1 MNQTLRVAIT
11 ALVLGTAATSVSAQD
26 WTGGY
31 IGLHLGQ
38 AQDPDDSGS
47 DRFLFDTNLDG
58 NFSDNV
64 NTAAGANAFS
74 PGFCNGAA
82 QTATPAG
89 GCSDNTGGADWGVRG
104 GYDWQTGNWVF
115 GVVGEYAMND
125 VRDAVS
131 AFSTTPAYYTMYRK
145 VDGIFAL
152 RGRAGFAFGDG
163 GDNLIYATAGW
174 VHAKIETGFATSNG
188 ANAFSN
194 NGGDNVDGQQY
205 GVGYE
210 RRLGDRFTLGLEYML
225 TDIDDDGYRV
235 QVARGTA
242 PATNPFVIVNPNG
255 TELRRSDTDFSFDSL
270 RLTASYRF

>member
-1 MNQTLRVAIT
+1 MNQALRVAIT
-11 ALVLGTAATSVSAQD
+11 ALVLGTAATSVAAQD

-31 IGLHLGQ
+31 VGLHLGQ

-47 DRFLFDTNLDG
+47 DRFLFDTNLDN
-58 NFSDNV
+58 NFNDTV
-64 NTAAGANAFS
+64 NTAAGANAFG

-82 QTATPAG
+82 QTATPGG
-89 GCSDNTGGADWGVRG
+89 GCSANEGGADWGVRA
-104 GYDWQTGNWVF
+104 GYDWQTGNFVY

-145 VDGIFAL
+145 VDGMFAL
-152 RGRAGFAFGDG
+152 RGRAGFVFGDG
-163 GDNLIYATAGW
+163 DNLLYATAGW
-174 VHAKIETGFATSNG
+174 VHAKVETGFATSNG
-188 ANAFSN
+188 ANSFSN

-205 GVGYE
+205 GLGYE
-210 RRLGDRFTLGLEYML
+210 RRFADNFTVGLEYLL

-235 QVARGTA
+235 QVGPGTA
-242 PATNPFVIVNPNG
+242 PATNPFLIVNPAG

>member
-1 MNQTLRVAIT
+1 MSQALRVAIT
-11 ALVLGTAATSVSAQD
+11 ALVLGAAATSVSAQD

-31 IGLHLGQ
+31 VGVHLGQ
-38 AQDPDDSGS
+38 AQDPDDNGD

-58 NFSDNV
+58 NFSDTV

-82 QTATPAG
+82 QGATPGG
-89 GCSDNTGGADWGVRG
+89 GCSANEGGADWGVRG
-104 GYDWQTGNWVF
+104 GYDWQSGNWVW

-145 VDGIFAL
+145 VDGMFAL
-152 RGRAGFAFGDG
+152 RGRAGFTFGDG
-163 GDNLIYATAGW
+163 DNLVYATAGW
-174 VHAKIETGFATSNG
+174 VHAKIETGFGTSNA

-205 GVGYE
+205 GLGYE
-210 RRLGDRFTLGLEYML
+210 RRMGDHFTVGLEYLL

-235 QVARGTA
+235 QVARGNA